1 MATEAARRAIAR
13 YDKVNTRQVKVKL
26 NKNTD
31 SDILARLDA
40 CPNIAGYIKQL
51 VRADMEARPDLFA
64 E

>member
-1 MATEAARRAIAR
+1 MATEARLKANAR
-13 YDKVNTRQVKVKL
+13 YAKTNMKQVKLTL

-31 SDILARLDA
+31 ADILARLDA

-51 VRADMEARPDLFA
+51 VRADIEARPDLFA

>member
-1 MATEAARRAIAR
+1 MATEARLKANAR
-13 YDKVNTRQVKVKL
+13 YAKTNMKQVKLTL

-31 SDILARLDA
+31 ADILARLDA

-51 VRADMEARPDLFA
+51 VRADIEAKPDLFA